1 MRHAGQVDPVVGAA
15 APKAQP
21 GFSPSRVVCI
31 SPISPFKADCTTTM
45 ISFDSFERIA
55 SAPLNSWPGTFVVAA
70 LAVVFAIGAHWIGA
84 RILVRIARPYPL
96 MSVVLR
102 FIDNPALA
110 LLIILALGFVVV
122 EAPDT
127 LPFAAALRDLLT
139 VFLIVA
145 LTWLAVRSVGAV
157 AEALVQAHPLD
168 SQDNLQ
174 ARRIHT
180 QARVLARSVMVVI
193 VIIGFGGALMTL
205 PAVRQVGASL
215 LASAGVAGLVA
226 GIAARPV
233 LGNLIAGLQIAL
245 SQPIR
250 LDDVVVI
257 QGEWGR
263 VEEITGTYVSIR
275 IWDQR
280 RLIVPLQWFIENP
293 FANWTR
299 NSSQI
304 IGTVFFYV
312 DYRMPVAPLREEL
325 ERILQSAPEWDK
337 RVQVLQVTDATEKS
351 MQIRVLV
358 SSFDS
363 GLNFDLRCR
372 VREGLLSFVQSTYPQ
387 FLPRTRA
394 DLSPQGEHVDFAPPL
409 ERGVADGANTTN
421 RAIRPPASSRTAN
434 TEADPVA
441 SRGERY
447 GPDASAHSAATTA
460 PNAPAGTAPKPA
472 ERR

>member
-1 MRHAGQVDPVVGAA
+1 MLSLDHFLNLA
-15 APKAQP
+15 
-21 GFSPSRVVCI
+21 
-31 SPISPFKADCTTTM
+31 
-45 ISFDSFERIA
+45 ER
-55 SAPLNSWPGTFVVAA
+55 PLGTWPGALVVAVI
-70 LAVVFAIGAHWIGA
+70 AVAFAIAAHRIGA

-102 FIDNPALA
+102 YIDTPALI
-110 LLIILALGFVVV
+110 LLIILGLGFMIF

-127 LPFAAALRDLLT
+127 LPFIGVLRDVET
-139 VFLIVA
+139 VALIVA
-145 LTWLAVRSVGAV
+145 LTFLAARSAGAV
-157 AEALVQAHPLD
+157 GEAIVQAHPLD
-168 SQDNLQ
+168 TDDNLN

-193 VIIGFGGALMTL
+193 VIIGFGAALMAF
-205 PAVRQVGASL
+205 PSVRQIGASL

-293 FANWTR
+293 FTNWTR

-304 IGTVFFYV
+304 IGTVFLYV
-312 DYRMPVAPLREEL
+312 DYRMPLAPLREEL
-325 ERILQSAPEWDK
+325 ERILEHAPEWDG
-337 RVQVLQVTDATEKS
+337 RVQVLQVTDATDRA
-351 MQIRVLV
+351 MQLRVLV

-363 GLNFDLRCR
+363 ALNWDLRCR
-372 VREGLLSFVQSTYPQ
+372 VREGLVNFVQATYPHY
-387 FLPRTRA
+387 LPRARA
-394 DLSPQGEHVDFAPPL
+394 DLSTDKESHVDFAPPL
-409 ERGVADGANTTN
+409 ERAGTAHA
-421 RAIRPPASSRTAN
+421 ASTAN
-434 TEADPVA
+434 TAADPVA
-441 SRGERY
+441 SRGEPT
-447 GPDASAHSAATTA
+447 GPDPRALAAASTA
-460 PNAPAGTAPKPA
+460 PAPAEKT
-472 ERR
+472 

>member
-1 MRHAGQVDPVVGAA
+1 M
-15 APKAQP
+15 
-21 GFSPSRVVCI
+21 
-31 SPISPFKADCTTTM
+31 
-45 ISFDSFERIA
+45 
-55 SAPLNSWPGTFVVAA
+55 
-70 LAVVFAIGAHWIGA
+70 
-84 RILVRIARPYPL
+84 
-96 MSVVLR
+96 LR
-102 FIDNPALA
+102 FIDKPALA
-110 LLIILALGFVVV
+110 LLIILGLGCVL
-122 EAPDT
+122 EAPDS

-139 VFLIVA
+139 VMLIVA
-145 LTWLAVRSVGAV
+145 LTWLAVRSV
-157 AEALVQAHPLD
+157 AEALVQAYPLD

-193 VIIGFGGALMTL
+193 VIIGFGGALMTF

-263 VEEITGTYVSIR
+263 VEEITGTCVSIR

-312 DYRMPVAPLREEL
+312 DYRMPITPMREEL
-325 ERILQSAPEWDK
+325 ERILQNAPEWDK
-337 RVQVLQVTDATEKS
+337 RVQVLQVTDTTEKS
-351 MQIRVLV
+351 MQLRVLV
-358 SSFDS
+358 NSFDS

-372 VREGLLSFVQSTYPQ
+372 VREGLLNFVQSTYPQ

-394 DLSPQGEHVDFAPPL
+394 DISPEGEHADFVQPL
-409 ERGVADGANTTN
+409 ERGFADGMTGKAGTIRSPVFARTH
-421 RAIRPPASSRTAN
+421 RRILRRPPPRARPAALRLNRLSGA
-434 TEADPVA
+434 EP
-441 SRGERY
+441 RGGIEIAGKFTR
-447 GPDASAHSAATTA
+447 GSNCGQCSALENAAQEL
-460 PNAPAGTAPKPA
+460 N
-472 ERR
+472 